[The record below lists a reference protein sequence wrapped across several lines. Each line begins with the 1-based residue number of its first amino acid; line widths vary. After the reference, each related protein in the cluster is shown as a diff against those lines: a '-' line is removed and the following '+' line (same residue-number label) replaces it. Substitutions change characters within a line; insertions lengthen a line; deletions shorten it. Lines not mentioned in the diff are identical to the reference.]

1 MTDKKTEA
9 LARAFA
15 QRLTDELGREKIG
28 QINEWNA
35 TTGGPNE
42 CASHDFCD
50 SNMTMLA
57 AGQDLK
63 FWTDSDDID
72 DRLWNEAW
80 DLAKRNNFW
89 L

>member
-1 MTDKKTEA
+1 MTDDKTEA

-15 QRLTDELGREKIG
+15 NRLLGELGHTKMRE
-28 QINEWNA
+28 INARNE
-35 TTGGPNE
+35 TYGPTV

-72 DRLWNEAW
+72 DDLWNEAW
-80 DLAKRNNFW
+80 DHAKRNKFW
-89 L
+89 H